1 LITLHSI
8 LLAKSLPAVY
18 HNKKLGLGLAPKLL
32 SYDIRLVQDMLCF
45 YISFGGKRERE
56 KIIRPFCVSASVI
69 CISVCHYG
77 GRQSF
82 QCGAALKMMMMRPYE
97 YVQCIFCSCTIFHG
111 RGGVLLPAFAKA
123 RHGSSSRGSSSP
135 TDVMSTLKKS
145 GVHFLNQF
153 VFQIFY

>member
-1 LITLHSI
+1 
-8 LLAKSLPAVY
+8 
-18 HNKKLGLGLAPKLL
+18 
-32 SYDIRLVQDMLCF
+32 M
-45 YISFGGKRERE
+45 
-56 KIIRPFCVSASVI
+56 I

-123 RHGSSSRGSSSP
+123 RHGSSSRGSYRRHVHSQEIRSAFFKP
-135 TDVMSTLKKS
+135 IRISNLLLDFVRSDWWYVNKKTYSQHIYPRVFSLKKILKRFKIRNGYIKIYLPVALTLS
-145 GVHFLNQF
+145 IVVQRILPAAT
-153 VFQIFY
+153 